1 MTTFQA
7 MKQVD
12 AVVQAVKSILGD
24 DYNPAVKVALS
35 KDQRQEVITM
45 LVDGLYCGTIQLS
58 QEARAKHT
66 VANDT
71 LKSYAS
77 GLLTNWLAKSK
88 ELNGNTEYAP
98 LNPGS
103 RSNPQLKQAYQLKAY
118 LESLGQDTSPVDA
131 HISTLEAAKAPKAKT
146 LDLSSLPPELQALVG

>member
-12 AVVQAVKSILGD
+12 AVVHAVKSILGD
-24 DYNPAVKVALS
+24 DYNPAVKTILT
-35 KDQRQEVITM
+35 KDQRQEVIALITE
-45 LVDGLYCGTIQLS
+45 GLSSGHIQLS
-58 QEARAKHT
+58 PEAKAKHE
-66 VANDT
+66 AKDT
-71 LKSYAS
+71 LKAYAS

-118 LESLGQDTSPVDA
+118 LESIGQDTSPVDA
-131 HISTLEAAKAPKAKT
+131 HIATLEAAKAPKAKT

>member
-24 DYNPAVKVALS
+24 DYNPAVKVELS
-35 KDQRQEVITM
+35 KDQRQEVIA
-45 LVDGLYCGTIQLS
+45 LISQGLSSDTIQMS
-58 QEARAKHT
+58 AEAKAKHT
-66 VANDT
+66 QANT
-71 LKSYAS
+71 IKTYAS

-88 ELNGNTEYAP
+88 ELNGNIDYAP

-103 RSNPQLKQAYQLKAY
+103 RSNPQLKQALELKAY
-118 LESLGQDTSPVDA
+118 LESIGQDTTPVDT
-131 HISTLEAAKAPKAKT
+131 HIATLEAVKPTKTKT
-146 LDLSSLPPELQALVG
+146 LDLSALPPELQALVG